1 MRIGI
6 CDDQPHVCTLLADKI
21 KKLYPEETVSVWHHA
36 KELLAEK
43 ELPDILFLDIQMPE
57 INGMQTAKLLRRKKR
72 QMVLVFVTA
81 MEQYVFQAFDVEA
94 FHYLVKPFT
103 HEKFTEVLNSA
114 VAKVW
119 EQNGT
124 EDQQDLKERPS
135 LIITTGGKHLT
146 VRLEEIVYAEVYNRK
161 LILHTMDADIE
172 YYGKMKELEQQA
184 GDNFFRSHR
193 AYLVN
198 FDYIR
203 KYDATSIELEKG
215 RALLSRQYYR
225 QFVISYLKYN
235 QRKGG

>member
-6 CDDQPHVCTLLADKI
+6 CDDEPHVCTLLADKI
-21 KKLYPEETVSVWHHA
+21 KKLYPEETVAVWHHA

-103 HEKFTEVLNSA
+103 HEKFIEVLKSA

-119 EQNGT
+119 EQNRA

-203 KYDATSIELEKG
+203 RYDATSIELEKG